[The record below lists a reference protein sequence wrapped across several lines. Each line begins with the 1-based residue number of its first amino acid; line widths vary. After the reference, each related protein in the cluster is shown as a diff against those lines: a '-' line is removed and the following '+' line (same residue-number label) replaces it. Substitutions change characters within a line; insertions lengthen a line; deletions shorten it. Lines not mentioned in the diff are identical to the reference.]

1 MSHSKSNKIAPRLT
15 GSFEEGPQFDTL
27 ISVIR
32 TWGGTVVRE
41 LGSDYREARRSVA
54 GWMLFQTKWTE
65 CLHGAGALREAL
77 SDLLD
82 LTGGRVAHLTRS
94 CGMTGRHR
102 TIASLDRGSREGER
116 PMTAPLGPALLTL
129 SSAAARAGTLWTLG
143 ELDRAERDTL
153 DDRALRWMADRRLRD
168 AAVVPLDRAGS
179 DLDILEIHLPA
190 ALSPTLRAELEVAAT
205 AMSAAWR
212 RRQKGRIARLLSAT
226 PAIAERLA
234 QEAPAARPSPLS
246 PVNPL
251 GLTAAE
257 LRICVLFRDGH
268 PPHQMAQHLKLS
280 ESTLRTHL
288 RSIYAKAGVAGQ
300 LDLVRLLLAAE
311 PDKPPRMAG

>member
-1 MSHSKSNKIAPRLT
+1 M
-15 GSFEEGPQFDTL
+15 
-27 ISVIR
+27 IR

-65 CLHGAGALREAL
+65 CLHGAGALRETL

-82 LTGGRVAHLTRS
+82 LTGGRVAHLTRH
-94 CGMTGRHR
+94 CGLTGRHR
-102 TIASLDRGSREGER
+102 TIASLDRGAREGER
-116 PMTAPLGPALLTL
+116 PMTTPLGPSLLTL
-129 SSAAARAGTLWTLG
+129 SGAAARAGTLWTLAD
-143 ELDRAERDTL
+143 LDRAERDTL

-168 AAVVPLDRAGS
+168 TAVIPLDRAG
-179 DLDILEIHLPA
+179 LRPRHPRTP
-190 ALSPTLRAELEVAAT
+190 SPRGPVSATLRAELDVAAT
-205 AMSAAWR
+205 AMSAAWQ

-234 QEAPAARPSPLS
+234 QEASTARPSPLS
-246 PVNPL
+246 PANPL

-257 LRICVLFRDGH
+257 LRICVLFRNGH
-268 PPHQMAQHLKLS
+268 PAHEMAQHLKVS

-288 RSIYAKAGVAGQ
+288 RSIYAKAGVGGQ
-300 LDLVRLLLAAE
+300 LDLVRLLLAAD

>member
-1 MSHSKSNKIAPRLT
+1 
-15 GSFEEGPQFDTL
+15 
-27 ISVIR
+27 
-32 TWGGTVVRE
+32 
-41 LGSDYREARRSVA
+41 
-54 GWMLFQTKWTE
+54 MLFQTKWTE
-65 CLHGAGALREAL
+65 CLHGAGALRETL

-82 LTGGRVAHLTRS
+82 LTGARVAHLTRH
-94 CGMTGRHR
+94 CGLTGRHR
-102 TIASLDRGSREGER
+102 TIASLDRGAREGER
-116 PMTAPLGPALLTL
+116 PMTTPLGPSLLTR
-129 SSAAARAGTLWTLG
+129 SGAAARAGTLWTLG
-143 ELDRAERDTL
+143 ELDRAETDAL

-168 AAVVPLDRAGS
+168 TAVIPLDRAGS
-179 DLDILEIHLPA
+179 DLDLLELHFA
-190 ALSPTLRAELEVAAT
+190 APLSAPLRAELDVAAT
-205 AMSAAWR
+205 AMSAAWQ

-234 QEAPAARPSPLS
+234 QDAPGTQPSPLS
-246 PVNPL
+246 PANPL

-257 LRICVLFRDGH
+257 LRICVLFRNGH
-268 PPHQMAQHLKLS
+268 PPQQMAQHLKVS

>member
-1 MSHSKSNKIAPRLT
+1 LT
-15 GSFEEGPQFDTL
+15 ASIEESLDFDTL
-27 ISVIR
+27 NTVICA
-32 TWGGTVVRE
+32 WGGTVVRE

-65 CLHGAGALREAL
+65 CLHGAGALRETL

-94 CGMTGRHR
+94 CGLTGRHR
-102 TIASLDRGSREGER
+102 TIASLDRGAREGER
-116 PMTAPLGPALLTL
+116 PMTTPLGPSLLNL
-129 SSAAARAGTLWTLG
+129 SGAAARAGTLWTRSD
-143 ELDRAERDTL
+143 LDRPEHETL

-168 AAVVPLDRAGS
+168 TVVIPLDRAGT
-179 DLDILEIHLPA
+179 DLDLIEIHFPAVLP
-190 ALSPTLRAELEVAAT
+190 SPLRGELDVAAM
-205 AMSAAWR
+205 AMAAAWQ

-234 QEAPAARPSPLS
+234 QDAPAARPSPLS
-246 PVNPL
+246 PANPL

-257 LRICVLFRDGH
+257 LRICVLFRNGH
-268 PPHQMAQHLKLS
+268 PPQQMAQHLRVS

-300 LDLVRLLLAAE
+300 LDLVRLLLSAE
-311 PDKPPRMAG
+311 PDKPPRLAG